1 VGAVHG
7 VPGAMRLRA
16 LGWAVCASWWLDV
29 GRVGTSGRRGGRL
42 ARSDWQGMAA
52 GLGTGE
58 VAGARRPAR
67 RAAGQGRGPWRL
79 HAVKRAER
87 GERKV
92 GEREE
97 QRREG
102 EEGAGG
108 GWEDGRGGGHREN
121 GG

>member
-1 VGAVHG
+1 LGE
-7 VPGAMRLRA
+7 RL
-16 LGWAVCASWWLDV
+16 D
-29 GRVGTSGRRGGRL
+29 
-42 ARSDWQGMAA
+42 
-52 GLGTGE
+52 
-58 VAGARRPAR
+58 
-67 RAAGQGRGPWRL
+67 GQGHGPWRL
-79 HAVKRAER
+79 RAVKRAER

-102 EEGAGG
+102 KEGAGG